1 MIYNAMFLCG
11 LFLMLIA
18 TRVKRRRTDAED
30 TFSACA
36 IGDRLFW
43 DDRADAAGQL

>member
-18 TRVKRRRTDAED
+18 TRASAEELML
-30 TFSACA
+30 
-36 IGDRLFW
+36 REHL
-43 DDRADAAGQL
+43 